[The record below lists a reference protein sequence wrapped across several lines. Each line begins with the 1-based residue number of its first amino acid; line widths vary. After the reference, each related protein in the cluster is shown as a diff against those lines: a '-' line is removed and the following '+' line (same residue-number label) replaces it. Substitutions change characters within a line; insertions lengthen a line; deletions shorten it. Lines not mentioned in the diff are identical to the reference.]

1 MGKRDKIPLT
11 LLEHMCYHRAEMVNG
26 LVIAQYL
33 LTAASSGFNAGY
45 FLTYRSDESKHR
57 VGAAVLAILS
67 LAVFIESS
75 YFGAFA
81 LFQGEVWAYRFFLAP
96 EHWFLAHL
104 FLCLSSLLITILIL
118 RQLRRRGND

>member
-1 MGKRDKIPLT
+1 
-11 LLEHMCYHRAEMVNG
+11 MCYHRAEMVNG

-45 FLTYRSDESKHR
+45 FLTYRSDERKHR

-81 LFQGEVWAYRFFLAP
+81 LFQGKVWAYRFFLAP

-104 FLCLSSLLITILIL
+104 FLCLSSLLITTLIL